1 MVEMPA
7 DADVQKSIKKKAR
20 SVFLNKRSCLSKKL
34 IAKSVLVHQRIRFSN
49 IGMASQG
56 GFSPVG

>member
-1 MVEMPA
+1 MEMPA

-34 IAKSVLVHQRIRFSN
+34 IAKRVISVGRILVFDIEPIYF
-49 IGMASQG
+49 
-56 GFSPVG
+56 